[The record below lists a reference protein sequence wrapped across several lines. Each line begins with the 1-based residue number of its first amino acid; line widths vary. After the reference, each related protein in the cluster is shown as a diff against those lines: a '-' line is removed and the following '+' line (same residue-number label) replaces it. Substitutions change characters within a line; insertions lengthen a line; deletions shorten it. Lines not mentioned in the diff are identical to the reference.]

1 MGVLSDQEDM
11 MKPLE
16 PALNAAIILMTHRLL
31 PAGYRVA
38 EEAPSTYE
46 AIASHLD
53 SGNQMVVYSG
63 GSENTIYEDRQ
74 VNYAFRAW
82 HDWCHWTGKVALD
95 MEGEVE
101 ACQMQCHQLYD
112 VFGFNAQTFRW
123 STIIKAE
130 VIGQATYYERY
141 QRFPTNQRMFVEHYL
156 ANPEIAFINPNL

>member
-1 MGVLSDQEDM
+1 
-11 MKPLE
+11 
-16 PALNAAIILMTHRLL
+16 
-31 PAGYRVA
+31 
-38 EEAPSTYE
+38 
-46 AIASHLD
+46 
-53 SGNQMVVYSG
+53 MVVYSG

-123 STIIKAE
+123 GTIIKAE

>member
-1 MGVLSDQEDM
+1 
-11 MKPLE
+11 
-16 PALNAAIILMTHRLL
+16 
-31 PAGYRVA
+31 
-38 EEAPSTYE
+38 
-46 AIASHLD
+46 
-53 SGNQMVVYSG
+53 
-63 GSENTIYEDRQ
+63 
-74 VNYAFRAW
+74 
-82 HDWCHWTGKVALD
+82 